1 MPCKSTSAT
10 WLRFFIFLVF
20 VLSRGATCN
29 PTGQLITDPST
40 DRGSDCV
47 SLTSCSDGAA
57 RVDAASVAG
66 LWPADVGGNACTDGE
81 WVAIA
86 SSSGGAVIVAA
97 SLIGHI
103 CVSED
108 SGTTW
113 ANQFQTL
120 LYIPTAAASQDGVKL
135 MVIQNGDNIRRS
147 ADSGQRWIEKT
158 NITISTIGTSREAG
172 ATEKKWASIV
182 SSADGVSLAAVARE
196 GGNMWTSS
204 DSGASWTER
213 APTSPSPG

>member
-1 MPCKSTSAT
+1 MQVSP
-10 WLRFFIFLVF
+10 
-20 VLSRGATCN
+20 
-29 PTGQLITDPST
+29 TDPST

-57 RVDAASVAG
+57 LVDAASVDG
-66 LWPADVGGNACTDGE
+66 LWPSEDGGNPCTDGE

-113 ANQFQTL
+113 TNQFQTL
-120 LYIPTAAASQDGVKL
+120 LYIPG
-135 MVIQNGDNIRRS
+135 
-147 ADSGQRWIEKT
+147 
-158 NITISTIGTSREAG
+158 
-172 ATEKKWASIV
+172 
-182 SSADGVSLAAVARE
+182 
-196 GGNMWTSS
+196 
-204 DSGASWTER
+204 
-213 APTSPSPG
+213 